1 MKKMM
6 FFLLFCTIVQA
17 ASPQLVSRSYRDKPM
32 SKVLVD
38 LRRATTHYKLSF
50 IHNELEDYTVTKSFE
65 DLSIPEA
72 IQECIGFYPITMKV
86 VDDSLIIV
94 EAIQKT
100 GDKLIGRIVD
110 SKKRPVVYANI
121 ALLNVPDTTK
131 VSSGVSNENGDFV
144 IPTTEQ
150 QLTIR
155 ISCVGYETQILHCE
169 PGDVGIITLN
179 ETTEH
184 VGEVVVEG
192 NLHIVKQ
199 DKDVYIPNQRQRN
212 AANDGLGLLANLGI
226 PQLDVNPIT
235 KSIGS
240 NSGQSVSLYI
250 DGRKV
255 NLSEVQQLRPKD
267 ILRVEFI
274 DTPTGKYAND
284 ELVVNY
290 ILRHYDYGGY
300 VSARSNTQFLNS
312 AGQDAIQANF
322 DHRQMHY
329 AVVAGLNYSNSRDN
343 QENTEEDVTTGSKTF
358 HRSNST
364 VYDHVKQWSPYGQVQ
379 AKYKTEKL
387 MLSAGAGARW
397 TIQPEYANHQQLT
410 YTGDVTGSTTAT
422 RIRDSR
428 DVDPYAYIYADCNPS
443 KKQSIQ
449 AYAEFNF
456 GNHRYNSYQ
465 NEEGYEVVTNTK
477 EHVLTSQ
484 MSLNYIHNLRDK
496 DQFYVYV
503 IDFYK
508 KYDDHY
514 MGTTISDQRLYSNEL
529 LVFPTYVHY
538 FGQKLYTSLRPLG
551 FSIINWGTEH
561 YSERHLSSRAAA
573 TARYTPSKQH
583 VFSAAVYL
591 GNNNPSPSE
600 TSELDQVMNQ
610 YESLRGNPKLGKMV
624 FETEYLT
631 YNFSL
636 KNYQLSVTARH
647 EGIHNITKDD
657 YYTEGERLIHSYITD
672 GTIHDLSLRISQT
685 LFLLNRNL
693 QLQGRVMLERG
704 IVTGLH
710 GGSHNQPHAQ
720 FNARYYI
727 GKWSFY
733 TFYNM
738 GRTYFGLNYAYPSY
752 YKYPADYGVS
762 LSYGNRGFYAEVG
775 TRKPFTNHKYD
786 EEWQQTQLYSFTK
799 QTFDNSKKPWVYVRL
814 SYNFDFG
821 RKTKHED
828 IEVNQSTSSAILGK

>member
-1 MKKMM
+1 
-6 FFLLFCTIVQA
+6 
-17 ASPQLVSRSYRDKPM
+17 
-32 SKVLVD
+32 
-38 LRRATTHYKLSF
+38 
-50 IHNELEDYTVTKSFE
+50 
-65 DLSIPEA
+65 
-72 IQECIGFYPITMKV
+72 
-86 VDDSLIIV
+86 
-94 EAIQKT
+94 
-100 GDKLIGRIVD
+100 
-110 SKKRPVVYANI
+110 
-121 ALLNVPDTTK
+121 
-131 VSSGVSNENGDFV
+131 
-144 IPTTEQ
+144 
-150 QLTIR
+150 
-155 ISCVGYETQILHCE
+155 
-169 PGDVGIITLN
+169 
-179 ETTEH
+179 
-184 VGEVVVEG
+184 
-192 NLHIVKQ
+192 
-199 DKDVYIPNQRQRN
+199 
-212 AANDGLGLLANLGI
+212 
-226 PQLDVNPIT
+226 
-235 KSIGS
+235 
-240 NSGQSVSLYI
+240 
-250 DGRKV
+250 
-255 NLSEVQQLRPKD
+255 
-267 ILRVEFI
+267 
-274 DTPTGKYAND
+274 
-284 ELVVNY
+284 
-290 ILRHYDYGGY
+290 
-300 VSARSNTQFLNS
+300 
-312 AGQDAIQANF
+312 
-322 DHRQMHY
+322 
-329 AVVAGLNYSNSRDN
+329 
-343 QENTEEDVTTGSKTF
+343 
-358 HRSNST
+358 
-364 VYDHVKQWSPYGQVQ
+364 
-379 AKYKTEKL
+379 
-387 MLSAGAGARW
+387 
-397 TIQPEYANHQQLT
+397 
-410 YTGDVTGSTTAT
+410 
-422 RIRDSR
+422 
-428 DVDPYAYIYADCNPS
+428 
-443 KKQSIQ
+443 
-449 AYAEFNF
+449 
-456 GNHRYNSYQ
+456 
-465 NEEGYEVVTNTK
+465 
-477 EHVLTSQ
+477 
-484 MSLNYIHNLRDK
+484 
-496 DQFYVYV
+496 V

-573 TARYTPSKQH
+573 TARYTPNKQH
-583 VFSAAVYL
+583 VFSGAVYL
-591 GNNNPSPSE
+591 GNNNPHPSV
-600 TSELDQVMNQ
+600 TSELDQILNQ
-610 YESLRGNPKLGKMV
+610 YESLRGNPELGKMV
-624 FETEYLT
+624 FEAEYLT

-647 EGIHNITKDD
+647 EGIHNITKND
-657 YYTEGERLIHSYITD
+657 YYTEGDRLIHSYLTD